1 MRSLPVMEFAHRIM
15 VSALSAWIA
24 WSAIIAIA
32 APYRPEGFLL
42 ILFMCSLVL
51 VYLTCVWAVTPL
63 ISRQLWLLWKVIAQA
78 CVALVPFML
87 IVVFGHFIGLNVR
100 NWFS

>member
-15 VSALSAWIA
+15 WSALSAWVA

-32 APYRPEGFLL
+32 APYRPEGLL
-42 ILFMCSLVL
+42 LMLFMFSLVL
-51 VYLTCVWAVTPL
+51 VYLTCIWAVIPL
-63 ISRQLWLLWKVIAQA
+63 ISRQLWLLWKIIALTF
-78 CVALVPFML
+78 VALLPFTL